1 MRNLCNKSHPSC
13 LSTILIFYLFTEI
26 SILDIGVDIKNSAN
40 FIWYLP
46 SSCIVSFHKLWPD
59 HTDTK
64 KNLKKYQKWML
75 KNILCEINFTKFFVK
90 LISRNFSWNWFHFLE
105 HIQFENWSNVHHCCC
120 HCDSSVESNG
130 HKDIVVK
137 KSIAKK
143 AGFYDF

>member
-1 MRNLCNKSHPSC
+1 
-13 LSTILIFYLFTEI
+13 
-26 SILDIGVDIKNSAN
+26 
-40 FIWYLP
+40 
-46 SSCIVSFHKLWPD
+46 
-59 HTDTK
+59 
-64 KNLKKYQKWML
+64 ML
-75 KNILCEINFTKFFVK
+75 ENILREINFTKFFVK
-90 LISRNFSWNWFHFLE
+90 LISRKFLE

>member
-46 SSCIVSFHKLWPD
+46 SSCALYLFTNCDQITL
-59 HTDTK
+59 TQK
-64 KNLKKYQKWML
+64 KILKKYQKWML
-75 KNILCEINFTKFFVK
+75 ENILREINFTKFFVK
-90 LISRNFSWNWFHFLE
+90 LISRKILE

-120 HCDSSVESNG
+120 HCVSSVESNG